1 MLDAA
6 MAAEQEGGGH
16 VVSTNRK
23 ARHDYTV
30 LETVEAGIVLTGTE
44 VKSLRLGNANL
55 TDSYAMVRNGE
66 VWLLGT
72 HVSPY
77 ERGSY
82 SNVDPRRDR
91 KLLLHR
97 KEIRKLAARSSET
110 GVTLIPL
117 RLYFT
122 STNIA
127 KVLLGVCRG
136 KREYDRRQDI
146 AEREARRDIRRK
158 YAR

>member
-1 MLDAA
+1 
-6 MAAEQEGGGH
+6 MAAEKEEGGR
-16 VVSTNRK
+16 VVATNRK
-23 ARHDYTV
+23 ARHDYAV
-30 LETVEAGIVLTGTE
+30 LETVEAGIALKGTE

-55 TDSYAMVRNGE
+55 TDSYAMVKNGE
-66 VWLLGT
+66 IWLLGT

-77 ERGSY
+77 DRGSY

-97 KEIRKLAARSSET
+97 KEIRKLAGRASEP

>member
-1 MLDAA
+1 
-6 MAAEQEGGGH
+6 MAVDKEEGGQ

-30 LETVEAGIVLTGTE
+30 LDTVEAGIVLTGTE
-44 VKSLRLGNANL
+44 VKSIRQGNANL
-55 TDSYAMVRNGE
+55 TESYAVVRKSE
-66 VWLLGT
+66 VWLVGT

-77 ERGSY
+77 DRGSY
-82 SNVDPRRDR
+82 SNVNPRRDR

-97 KEIRKLAARSSET
+97 KEIRKLAARALET

-117 RLYFT
+117 KLYFT

-146 AEREARRDIRRK
+146 AERETRRDIRRR

>member
-1 MLDAA
+1 
-6 MAAEQEGGGH
+6 MAVEKEDGGRI
-16 VVSTNRK
+16 VATNRK

-30 LETVEAGIVLTGTE
+30 LETVEAGIVLKGTE

-55 TDSYAMVRNGE
+55 TESYATVKKGE
-66 VWLLGT
+66 IWLLGT

-97 KEIRKLAARSSET
+97 KEIRKLSARASET
-110 GVTLIPL
+110 GITLIPL
-117 RLYFT
+117 KLYFT

-136 KREYDRRQDI
+136 KKEFDRRQDI
-146 AEREARRDIRRK
+146 AERDARRDIRRK

>member
-1 MLDAA
+1 
-6 MAAEQEGGGH
+6 
-16 VVSTNRK
+16 VVATNRK

-30 LETVEAGIVLTGTE
+30 LETVEAGIVLKGTE

-55 TDSYAMVRNGE
+55 TESYATVKKGE
-66 VWLLGT
+66 IWLLGT

-97 KEIRKLAARSSET
+97 KEIRKLSARASET
-110 GVTLIPL
+110 GITLIPL
-117 RLYFT
+117 KLYFT

-136 KREYDRRQDI
+136 KKEFDRRQDI
-146 AEREARRDIRRK
+146 AERDARRDIRRK

>member
-1 MLDAA
+1 
-6 MAAEQEGGGH
+6 MAVEKEDGGRI
-16 VVSTNRK
+16 VATNRK

-30 LETVEAGIVLTGTE
+30 LETVEAGIVLKGTE

-55 TDSYAMVRNGE
+55 TESYATVKKGE

-97 KEIRKLAARSSET
+97 KEIRKLSARASET
-110 GVTLIPL
+110 GITLIPL
-117 RLYFT
+117 KLYFT

-136 KREYDRRQDI
+136 KKEFDRRQDI
-146 AEREARRDIRRK
+146 AERDARRDIRRK